1 MELLLFLLPLGV
13 LAGFV
18 AIIVNSIAAARI
30 ARENRDLLRVLLM
43 RLPPQPPRGAT
54 PAQPKSSPAPSVA
67 PAPTPTP
74 AQTKSIPAPSVAPA
88 PAPTPAQPKSSPAP
102 SVAAVPAPTP
112 AQPKSSPAPSVAAA
126 PAPTRGA
133 TPAQT
138 KINPPPAPVAEG
150 AEGAVDEFI
159 AKVGDFVLDWLLV
172 RGRFAPKQAMPYEA
186 ALAVHWLIR
195 AGVLTVIVG
204 ASFLVR
210 WLIEHS
216 LLGPLGRV
224 VLLTAAGA
232 ALIGVGLRLLRG
244 RYRLLGEGSAAVGTV
259 LLYFTVYAATMRFG
273 LVPLAVGFGLMG
285 ALTLGA
291 GAMALGLRL
300 PSVATLVAAGGLL
313 TPAFLPA
320 PNPNLA
326 HLYLYLGILI
336 SLIIAGALWRKW
348 EALTAF
354 ACLLTWGITLVAGQH
369 ALSSAW
375 TLALHLLWL
384 LACFGHL
391 MRRQWRVPV
400 VAYAALPAAEGL
412 FWIGRLLFTCGDYAN
427 FACALTLAGT
437 YAALSAL
444 LWVRGERQVLWVTG
458 PLAILLAASAPLWL
472 PSFVAKF
479 GFIALLHAG
488 LVMAIVELGHRL
500 RDPILAALGRF
511 AALCLLVLFAFSGLG
526 TCFAYADP
534 RSNPIWLNAALRCLA
549 ALLLTAHSLWR
560 TGDKL
565 RAVFGGGALWF
576 LLTALATLLFQKSD
590 CTLVSVSCTWGLYAL
605 VLLALGLWLRNR
617 PTRLCALGLLA
628 LTLGKV
634 FLIDLAERSLLLKM
648 LAALPLGLLL
658 ILGAWLYL
666 RLSPREP
673 K

>member
-1 MELLLFLLPLGV
+1 MEVLFFLIPLG
-13 LAGFV
+13 LLGGLV
-18 AIIVNSIAAARI
+18 AIIVNSVAAARL
-30 ARENRDLLRVLLM
+30 ARENQELLRVLLV
-43 RLPPQPPRGAT
+43 RLPPQPP
-54 PAQPKSSPAPSVA
+54 AP
-67 PAPTPTP
+67 
-74 AQTKSIPAPSVAPA
+74 QPA
-88 PAPTPAQPKSSPAP
+88 PAPVTKVVLVQPKPTPKPVPPPPEPAP
-102 SVAAVPAPTP
+102 APKPSVPQVEAVPPPPPPPVAEVPAPEP
-112 AQPKSSPAPSVAAA
+112 WPESVDA
-126 PAPTRGA
+126 
-133 TPAQT
+133 
-138 KINPPPAPVAEG
+138 
-150 AEGAVDEFI
+150 FL
-159 AKVGDFVLDWLLV
+159 AKVGAFVRDWFLV

-195 AGVLTVIVG
+195 VGVLTVIVG

-210 WLIEHS
+210 WMIEHS

-300 PSVATLVAAGGLL
+300 PSVATIVAAGGLL

-326 HLYLYLGILI
+326 HLYLYLGILT

-348 EALTAF
+348 EALTVF
-354 ACLLTWGITLVAGQH
+354 ACLLTWGITLAAGQH

-375 TLALHLLWL
+375 ALALHLLWL

-391 MRRQWRVPV
+391 IRRQWRVPV
-400 VAYAALPAAEGL
+400 VAYAALPVAEGL
-412 FWIGRLLFTCGDYAN
+412 FWVARLCFGCGEYAN

-444 LWVRGERQVLWVTG
+444 LWVRGERRVLWVTG
-458 PLAILLAASAPLWL
+458 PLAILLAACAPLWL

-488 LVMAIVELGHRL
+488 LVMTVVELGHRL
-500 RDPILAALGRF
+500 RDPILAALGR
-511 AALCLLVLFAFSGLG
+511 AAAIGLLGLFAVIGIESCLACPAPHYTPG
-526 TCFAYADP
+526 
-534 RSNPIWLNAALRCLA
+534 SLNTALRCLA

-565 RAVFGGGALWF
+565 CAVFGGSALCF
-576 LLTALATLLFQKSD
+576 LLTALATLLFQKAAYN
-590 CTLVSVSCTWGLYAL
+590 LVAISCTWGLYAL

-617 PTRLCALGLLA
+617 PARLSALALLA

-634 FLIDLAERSLLLKM
+634 FFIDLAERSLLLKM

-666 RLSPREP
+666 RLSPRDP

>member
-1 MELLLFLLPLGV
+1 MEVLLFLIPLGL

-18 AIIVNSIAAARI
+18 ATIVNSIAAARI
-30 ARENRDLLRVLLM
+30 ARENQELLRVLLV
-43 RLPPQPPRGAT
+43 RLPPREGKPAQQPAPAPVTKVVIVQPKPTPPPKVAREAT
-54 PAQPKSSPAPSVA
+54 PAQPE
-67 PAPTPTP
+67 
-74 AQTKSIPAPSVAPA
+74 SI
-88 PAPTPAQPKSSPAP
+88 
-102 SVAAVPAPTP
+102 
-112 AQPKSSPAPSVAAA
+112 
-126 PAPTRGA
+126 
-133 TPAQT
+133 
-138 KINPPPAPVAEG
+138 PPPAPPPPPPAPKPVFPQP
-150 AEGAVDEFI
+150 EGAVDEFI
-159 AKVGDFVLDWLLV
+159 AKVGAFVLDWLLV

-195 AGVLTVIVG
+195 VGVLTVIVG

-210 WLIEHS
+210 WMIEHA

-224 VLLTAAGA
+224 LMLTAAGA

-300 PSVATLVAAGGLL
+300 PSVATIVAAGGLL

-326 HLYLYLGILI
+326 HLYLYLGILT

-348 EALTAF
+348 EALTVF
-354 ACLLTWGITLVAGQH
+354 ACLLTWAITLTAGEH
-369 ALSSAW
+369 ALSSTWA
-375 TLALHLLWL
+375 LALHLLWL
-384 LACFGHL
+384 AAFFGHL
-391 MRRQWRVPV
+391 IRRQWRVPV
-400 VAYAALPAAEGL
+400 LAYAALPVAEAF
-412 FWIGRLLFTCGDYAN
+412 FWVARLCFGCGEYAN

-444 LWVRGERQVLWVTG
+444 LWVRGERRVLWVTG
-458 PLAILLAASAPLWL
+458 PLAILLAASGPLCL

-488 LVMAIVELGHRL
+488 LVMTVVELGHRL
-500 RDPILAALGRF
+500 RDPILAALGR
-511 AALCLLVLFAFSGLG
+511 AAAIGLLGLFAVIGIES
-526 TCFAYADP
+526 CFACPAPNYT
-534 RSNPIWLNAALRCLA
+534 PIWLNDALRCLA

-565 RAVFGGGALWF
+565 CAAFGGSALWF
-576 LLTALATLLFQKSD
+576 LLTALATGLFQKAAYN
-590 CTLVSVSCTWGLYAL
+590 LVAISCIWGLYAL

-617 PTRLCALGLLA
+617 PARLSALALLA

-634 FLIDLAERSLLLKM
+634 FFIDLAERSLLLKM

-666 RLSPREP
+666 RLSTRET

>member
-1 MELLLFLLPLGV
+1 MEVLFFLIPIGV

-30 ARENRDLLRVLLM
+30 ARENQELLRALLV
-43 RLPPQPPRGAT
+43 RLPPREGKPAQQPAPAPVPQGVIVQPKPTPPPKVAREAT
-54 PAQPKSSPAPSVA
+54 PAQPE
-67 PAPTPTP
+67 
-74 AQTKSIPAPSVAPA
+74 SI
-88 PAPTPAQPKSSPAP
+88 
-102 SVAAVPAPTP
+102 
-112 AQPKSSPAPSVAAA
+112 
-126 PAPTRGA
+126 
-133 TPAQT
+133 
-138 KINPPPAPVAEG
+138 PPPAPPPPPPAPKP
-150 AEGAVDEFI
+150 AFPQPEGAVDEFI
-159 AKVGDFVLDWLLV
+159 AKVGAFVLDWLLV

-195 AGVLTVIVG
+195 VGVLTVIVG

-210 WLIEHS
+210 WMIEHN

-300 PSVATLVAAGGLL
+300 PSVATIVAAGGLL

-326 HLYLYLGILI
+326 HLYLYLGILT

-354 ACLLTWGITLVAGQH
+354 ACLLTWGITLAAGQH

-375 TLALHLLWL
+375 ALALHLLWL

-400 VAYAALPAAEGL
+400 VAYAALPVAEAF
-412 FWIGRLLFTCGDYAN
+412 FWVARLCFGCGEYAN

-444 LWVRGERQVLWVTG
+444 LWVRGERRVLWVTG
-458 PLAILLAASAPLWL
+458 PLAILLAASAPLCW

-488 LVMAIVELGHRL
+488 LVMTVVELGHRL
-500 RDPILAALGRF
+500 RDPILAALGR
-511 AALCLLVLFAFSGLG
+511 AAAIGLLGLFAVIGIESCLACPAPNYTPG
-526 TCFAYADP
+526 
-534 RSNPIWLNAALRCLA
+534 SLNTALRCLA

-565 RAVFGGGALWF
+565 CAVFGGSALCF
-576 LLTALATLLFQKSD
+576 LLTALATLLFQKSAYN
-590 CTLVSVSCTWGLYAL
+590 LVAISCTWGLYAL
-605 VLLALGLWLRNR
+605 VLLALGLLLCNR
-617 PTRLCALGLLA
+617 PTRLCALALLA

-634 FLIDLAERSLLLKM
+634 FLFDLAERSLLLKM

-666 RLSPREP
+666 RLSPRET

>member
-1 MELLLFLLPLGV
+1 MAVLLFLIPLG
-13 LAGFV
+13 LLGGLV
-18 AIIVNSIAAARI
+18 AIIVNSVTAARI
-30 ARENRDLLRVLLM
+30 ARENRDMLRVLLV
-43 RLPPQPPRGAT
+43 RLPPQPPREAT
-54 PAQPKSSPAPSVA
+54 PAQPA
-67 PAPTPTP
+67 PAPVTKVALVQPKPTP
-74 AQTKSIPAPSVAPA
+74 KPVPPPPEPA
-88 PAPTPAQPKSSPAP
+88 PAPKP
-102 SVAAVPAPTP
+102 SVPQVEAVPPP
-112 AQPKSSPAPSVAAA
+112 PPPPVAAYV
-126 PAPTRGA
+126 PEPW
-133 TPAQT
+133 P
-138 KINPPPAPVAEG
+138 ES
-150 AEGAVDEFI
+150 VDDFL
-159 AKVGDFVLDWLLV
+159 AKVGAFVRDWFLV

-195 AGVLTVIVG
+195 VGVLTVIVG

-210 WLIEHS
+210 WMIEHS

-224 VLLTAAGA
+224 LMLTAAGV
-232 ALIGVGLRLLRG
+232 ALIGVGLWLLRG
-244 RYRLLGEGSAAVGTV
+244 RYRVLGEGGAAIGTV
-259 LLYFTVYAATMRFG
+259 LLYFTVYAATMRFQ
-273 LVPLAVGFGLMG
+273 LLPLGAGFALMG

-300 PSVATLVAAGGLL
+300 PSVATIVAAGGLL

-326 HLYLYLGILI
+326 HLYLYLGILT

-348 EALTAF
+348 EALTVF
-354 ACLLTWGITLVAGQH
+354 ACLLTWGITLAAGQH

-375 TLALHLLWL
+375 ALALHLLWL

-412 FWIGRLLFTCGDYAN
+412 FWVARLCFGCGEYAN

-444 LWVRGERQVLWVTG
+444 LWVRGERRVLWVTG

-488 LVMAIVELGHRL
+488 LVMTVVELGHRL
-500 RDPILAALGRF
+500 RDPILAALGR
-511 AALCLLVLFAFSGLG
+511 AAAIGLLGLFAVIGIESCLACPAPHYTPG
-526 TCFAYADP
+526 
-534 RSNPIWLNAALRCLA
+534 SLNTALRCLA

-565 RAVFGGGALWF
+565 RAAFGGGALWF
-576 LLTALATLLFQKSD
+576 LLTALATCLFQKASYN
-590 CTLVSVSCTWGLYAL
+590 LVAISCTWGLYAL

-617 PTRLCALGLLA
+617 PARLSALVLLA

-634 FLIDLAERSLLLKM
+634 FFIDLAERSLLLKM

-666 RLSPREP
+666 RLSPRDP

>member
-1 MELLLFLLPLGV
+1 MEVLLFLIPLGL

-18 AIIVNSIAAARI
+18 ATIVNSIAAARI
-30 ARENRDLLRVLLM
+30 ARENQELLRVLLM
-43 RLPPQPPRGAT
+43 RLPPREGRPAQQPAPAPVTKVVIVQPKPTPPPKVAREAT
-54 PAQPKSSPAPSVA
+54 PAQPE
-67 PAPTPTP
+67 
-74 AQTKSIPAPSVAPA
+74 SI
-88 PAPTPAQPKSSPAP
+88 
-102 SVAAVPAPTP
+102 
-112 AQPKSSPAPSVAAA
+112 
-126 PAPTRGA
+126 
-133 TPAQT
+133 
-138 KINPPPAPVAEG
+138 PPPAPPPPPPAPKPVFPQP
-150 AEGAVDEFI
+150 EGAVDEFI
-159 AKVGDFVLDWLLV
+159 AKVGAFVLDWLLV

-195 AGVLTVIVG
+195 VGVLTVIVG

-210 WLIEHS
+210 WMIEHN

-224 VLLTAAGA
+224 LMLTAAGA

-244 RYRLLGEGSAAVGTV
+244 RYRLLGEGSAAIGTV

-273 LVPLAVGFGLMG
+273 LVPLAMGFGLMG

-300 PSVATLVAAGGLL
+300 PSVATIVAAGGLL

-326 HLYLYLGILI
+326 HLYLYLGILT

-348 EALTAF
+348 EALTVF
-354 ACLLTWGITLVAGQH
+354 ACLLTWAITLTAGEH
-369 ALSSAW
+369 ALSSTWA
-375 TLALHLLWL
+375 LALHLLWL
-384 LACFGHL
+384 AAFFGHL
-391 MRRQWRVPV
+391 IRRQWRVPV
-400 VAYAALPAAEGL
+400 VAYAALPVAEAF
-412 FWIGRLLFTCGDYAN
+412 FWVARLCFGCGEYAN

-444 LWVRGERQVLWVTG
+444 LWVRGERRVLWVTG
-458 PLAILLAASAPLWL
+458 PLAILLAASAPLCL

-488 LVMAIVELGHRL
+488 LVMTVVELGHRL
-500 RDPILAALGRF
+500 RDPILAALGR
-511 AALCLLVLFAFSGLG
+511 AAAIGLLGLFAVIGIDS
-526 TCFAYADP
+526 CFACPAPNYTP
-534 RSNPIWLNAALRCLA
+534 GSLNTALRCLA

-565 RAVFGGGALWF
+565 CAAFGGGALWF
-576 LLTALATLLFQKSD
+576 LLTALATGLFQKAAYN
-590 CTLVSVSCTWGLYAL
+590 LVAISCTWGLYAL

-617 PTRLCALGLLA
+617 PARLSALALLA

-634 FLIDLAERSLLLKM
+634 FFIDLAERSLFLKM

-666 RLSPREP
+666 RLSTRET